1 MPTMSSPSFSLHN
14 ALTAWQWGPFSIC
27 TLVVLVALSVWYLR
41 AQWHLATRGRMWPL
55 LRTAPFFAGLLAI
68 ELAVQSPVAT
78 FTGKYFQAHVI
89 QHLLLM
95 VVAPPLLALGAPST
109 LLLQTGGR
117 TLKRRWLAVLHS
129 PAFAALSHPVVVWF
143 LYFGGMFTFFL
154 TPLVNTAMHDM
165 ALMDCFNL
173 AFLLSGTLYW
183 WPVVG
188 IDPIARWRMGYG
200 ARIANLAIGVP
211 FEAFLGIAIMGQH
224 RPVATMYTLASTH
237 AGGAL
242 LWAATEI
249 STFLGMAPVF
259 LQWLRADERAAA
271 RADAAGARAAERAG
285 TPGPVL
291 AMAGAALGAGTPG
304 AGTAGAVPA
313 GEGGAGAA
321 PAATAK
327 AAPAGDDATPS
338 RQLSPMAE
346 QFRPL
351 LQPGNSSWEAM
362 WRAKAGFVPKP
373 AAAAGSQEGAQSG
386 D

>member
-1 MPTMSSPSFSLHN
+1 MSPPHFSLHS
-14 ALTAWQWGPFSIC
+14 ALTAWQWGPFPIC
-27 TLVVLVALSVWYLR
+27 TLVVLVAVSVWYMR

-55 LRTAPFFAGLLAI
+55 LRTVPFFAGLAVV

-78 FTGKYFQAHVI
+78 FTGRYFQAHVI

-109 LLLQTGGR
+109 LLLQSGGR

-129 PAFAALSHPVVVWF
+129 PVFAVLSHPVVVWF
-143 LYFGGMFTFFL
+143 LYFGGMFAFFL
-154 TPLVNTAMHDM
+154 TPLINTAMHDM
-165 ALMDCFNL
+165 AVMDCFNL

-200 ARIANLAIGVP
+200 ARIATLAIGVP
-211 FEAFLGIAIMGQH
+211 FEAFLGIAIMGEH
-224 RPVATMYTLASTH
+224 RPVATMYTLGSTH

-271 RADAAGARAAERAG
+271 RADAAGARAAGRTG
-285 TPGPVL
+285 TPGPAP
-291 AMAGAALGAGTPG
+291 AMAGAPIGAAASGAG
-304 AGTAGAVPA
+304 PA
-313 GEGGAGAA
+313 GVSHAGPA
-321 PAATAK
+321 PELSAK
-327 AAPAGDDATPS
+327 APTAAGDDGVRN

-373 AAAAGSQEGAQSG
+373 ATAAGNPEAAPAG